1 MKNRLLI
8 VIIIVILIIG
18 LFLYLVCSK
27 NRKVKMLEKEVS
39 NIEMPQDIEK
49 IAIKSAIGDSGGNGD
64 YSTCR
69 VILLVKTE
77 ITIDELRQK
86 FENMNLKFQNHYKN
100 CENIPIFYITH
111 CESSIF
117 KSSRSFSIEFE
128 ELKGINDYRDYYF
141 IEFVE

>member
-8 VIIIVILIIG
+8 VIAIVILIIG

-27 NRKVKMLEKEVS
+27 NRKLKMLEKEVS
-39 NIEMPQDIEK
+39 NIEMTQDIEK
-49 IAIKSAIGDSGGNGD
+49 VAIKSAIGDSGGNGD

-69 VILLVKTE
+69 VVLLVKTE
-77 ITIDELRQK
+77 ITIDELREK
-86 FENMNLKFQNHYKN
+86 FKNMNLKFQNHYKN
-100 CENIPIFYITH
+100 CNHTPIVYITH

-117 KSSRSFSIEFE
+117 KSSRSFSIEFD
-128 ELKGINDYRDYYF
+128 ELKRINDYRDYYF